1 MVLDLAFDITI
12 ISVPTVRDQNGLAL
26 STRNTLLTHEQQ
38 QIAPKL
44 YQMMINISKQ
54 LVSGERNIKAILN
67 IGKQQLHEAGF
78 TSQSLFICDANTLQ
92 PLTNHSK
99 KAVILIAAVL
109 GQTCLIDNLQ
119 VTPSAN

>member
-1 MVLDLAFDITI
+1 MVSDLAFDITI
-12 ISVPTVRDQNGLAL
+12 ISVSTVRDQNGLAL
-26 STRNTLLTHEQQ
+26 STRNTLLTREQP

-44 YQMMINISKQ
+44 YQVMINISKQ

-78 TSQSLFICDANTLQ
+78 TSQSLFICYANTLQ

-99 KAVILIAAVL
+99 KAVILILLLL

-119 VTPSAN
+119 VTLSAN